1 MKSRW
6 CAMSTRVACQL
17 ARVRPCAASYR
28 QGTLAG
34 AEHVAIFDL
43 LYLLHSHQDYDGA
56 RTEIVST
63 STITCDS
70 VASNTASCIR
80 LAPGA
85 FPASFSIIT
94 QPSSPHESSQQLHRR
109 LCSHRRQALGPNQV
123 HAHIQGLRTQTT
135 CEHPLQPY
143 IRHATQP
150 QPYRFTLVC
159 RQQ

>member
-1 MKSRW
+1 
-6 CAMSTRVACQL
+6 MSTRVACQL

-63 STITCDS
+63 STISSAS

-109 LCSHRRQALGPNQV
+109 PCVWTGCSEETERFMSTL
-123 HAHIQGLRTQTT
+123 IQKSTSSEGCTLDRVFAVRK
-135 CEHPLQPY
+135 PLSRYVLIVSP
-143 IRHATQP
+143 
-150 QPYRFTLVC
+150 
-159 RQQ
+159 